1 MPRKQVH
8 SINEDGCGPPE
19 N

>member
-8 SINEDGCGPPE
+8 NINEDGCGPPE